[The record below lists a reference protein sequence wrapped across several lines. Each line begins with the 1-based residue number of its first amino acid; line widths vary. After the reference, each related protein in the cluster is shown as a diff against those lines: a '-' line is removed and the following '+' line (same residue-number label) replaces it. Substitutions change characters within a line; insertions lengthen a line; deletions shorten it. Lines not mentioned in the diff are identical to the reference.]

1 MRIGIDARMA
11 DWSGIGSY
19 TRNFLKALRKID
31 DENKY
36 ILFCNGES
44 SSLLPEAPNF
54 IKREVNVPVFS
65 VAGQFGWRKILASAE
80 LDLFYTPYTIVPQRY
95 PCPVVGTVHDLIPW
109 RMPQV
114 QRSKFARVFYRSL
127 IKRSV
132 RQTNR
137 IIVDSN
143 FARDDLIGFLKVPQG
158 RIRVV
163 PAAAEEI
170 YRPIRDKIRLES
182 VREKYGLGYPFL
194 LNVGTARPHKNLP
207 FLVEAFRELRRKGIS
222 CQLVLAGG
230 DDIWRP
236 RLRHLVEKLELSGD
250 VIFTGY
256 VGEEDLLLL
265 YNAAS
270 ACVFPSLFEG
280 FGLPALEAMSCGTPV
295 ICSNTSSLAEI
306 VNGAGMLL
314 DLDDLREWIEAM
326 ELILSDQE
334 LRAKLSEQGLK
345 RAKLF
350 SWEKTARQICEV
362 YEELSKEQSAT
373 SCQGPASRG

>member
-31 DENKY
+31 DENEY

-65 VAGQFGWRKILASAE
+65 VAGQFGWRKTLASAE

-114 QRSKFARVFYRSL
+114 QRSKFARVFYRAL
-127 IKRSV
+127 IKCSV
-132 RQTNR
+132 RQANR

-143 FARDDLIGFLKVPQG
+143 FTKDDLIGFLKVPEEK
-158 RIRVV
+158 IRVV

-182 VREKYGLGYPFL
+182 VKEKYGLKHPFL
-194 LNVGTARPHKNLP
+194 LNVGTARPHKNLS
-207 FLVEAFRELRRKGIS
+207 FLVEAFRELRRKGVS

-236 RLRHLVEKLELSGD
+236 RLGHLVEECGLSGD
-250 VIFTGY
+250 IVFTGY
-256 VGEEDLLLL
+256 VGEEELPLL

-306 VNGAGMLL
+306 VDDAGILL
-314 DLDDLREWIEAM
+314 DSNDLGGWVEAM
-326 ELILSDQE
+326 ELILSDRG
-334 LRAKLSEQGLK
+334 LRAELSEWGLK

-350 SWEKTARQICEV
+350 SWEKTARQIRGV
-362 YEELSKEQSAT
+362 YEELSLEQ
-373 SCQGPASRG
+373 QLGIRN